1 MERDQLREVLDF
13 ILNTSTEEEFKVI
26 AQAVQRRQKDLHLY
40 QKIGGVNPA
49 QASKTMAQ
57 QIQEQMGGSMEG
69 IRETMSG
76 FVEDII
82 RKNAP
87 GASEDEIQVLL
98 QHYLDKAE
106 ASQAPASAPSIPPEA
121 ELTMVK
127 QFVSFSTGAMAPS
140 EQKYLWDEMP
150 NWKEEYWARF
160 RPEVRVFINAFLS
173 GKMGQE
179 KFWSAIYSV
188 LGL

>member
-13 ILNTSTEEEFKVI
+13 IMNTSTEEEFKVI
-26 AQAVQRRQKDLHLY
+26 AQAVQRRQKDMHLY
-40 QKIGGVNPA
+40 QKIGGVNPT
-49 QASKTMAQ
+49 QASKLMAQ
-57 QIQEQMGGSMEG
+57 KIQEQMGGNMDG
-69 IRETMSG
+69 IRDTING

-87 GASEDEIQVLL
+87 GASEEEIQVLL
-98 QHYLDKAE
+98 KHYLDKAE
-106 ASQAPASAPSIPPEA
+106 AAQAPNSAPAIPPEA
-121 ELTMVK
+121 ELTMIK
-127 QFVSFSTGAMAPS
+127 QFISFSTGAMAPS

-150 NWKEEYWARF
+150 NWKEDYWARF
-160 RPEVRVFINAFLS
+160 RPEVRSFINAFLT

-188 LGL
+188 LEL